1 MHRFVDKKM
10 STGII
15 SSEEKGN
22 TLIYLY
28 LLVYIPILRWKQVRQ
43 LGAFPKSLE
52 VLTRTRVERTIQTVH
67 SLAPVSSAMLTRIQW
82 SFGGAVAPDRMF
94 IWDELS
100 SPSSVLSWSMRYL
113 SSLVNLSI
121 MYTVVLVREE
131 WGSEH
136 RSDRGFTIIEI
147 FLVLPPFLFLCNIII
162 GDQFI
167 KFPLR
172 ENHHFLWRQLQL
184 STITFLFVAINQYIF
199 VATSWF
205 PLNYFTG

>member
-22 TLIYLY
+22 TLINLY

-100 SPSSVLSWSMRYL
+100 SPNSVLSWSMRHL

-121 MYTVVLVREE
+121 MYTGIGEGGVRLRALSPF
-131 WGSEH
+131 WPRFYHNRNIFGS
-136 RSDRGFTIIEI
+136 SSFS
-147 FLVLPPFLFLCNIII
+147 FLV
-162 GDQFI
+162 
-167 KFPLR
+167 
-172 ENHHFLWRQLQL
+172 
-184 STITFLFVAINQYIF
+184 
-199 VATSWF
+199 
-205 PLNYFTG
+205 